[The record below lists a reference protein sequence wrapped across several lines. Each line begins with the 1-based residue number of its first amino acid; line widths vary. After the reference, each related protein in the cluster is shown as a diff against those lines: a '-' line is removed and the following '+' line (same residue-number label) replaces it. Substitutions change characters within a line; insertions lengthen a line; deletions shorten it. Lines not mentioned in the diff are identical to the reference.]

1 LDLQRFHLT
10 GLCDPDSPAALDFVE
25 RNLWLDLW
33 RAPVLDAAV
42 EARIEAR
49 WYGPLQATVV
59 AGLPEE
65 PALNLLLG
73 AAEPGAV
80 EGGHLAE
87 ALEWIEGLELDCR
100 IPVDPGHPEAPAAEE
115 LLSRWGYRRAESLVR
130 LVRDTSAPGFEVP
143 EGIEVIELEEFT
155 EGFGDLLAEG
165 CELCGISAMFF
176 DCLPQREGWR
186 CYFALDEREHCVA
199 AAAMMPE
206 WGVAAQLGIAATAE
220 EARGRGFYR
229 ALLERCIRDA
239 AKSCPTIFAETIE
252 PLGERDGPS
261 PACRNLLRAG
271 FRQDSVRRV
280 WRPARVT

>member
-1 LDLQRFHLT
+1 MQRFNLT
-10 GLCDPDSPAALDFVE
+10 GQLDPGSPAALDFVE

-33 RAPVLDAAV
+33 RAPVLDAVV

-49 WYGPLQATVV
+49 WYGPLQATVI

-65 PALNLLLG
+65 PMLNLLLG

-80 EGGHLAE
+80 EEGHLAE
-87 ALEWIEGLELDCR
+87 ALAWLEGLELDCR
-100 IPVDPGHPEAPAAEE
+100 VPVDPDRPEALAAEE
-115 LLSRWGYRRAESLVR
+115 LLNDWGYRRAESLVR
-130 LVRDTSAPGFEVP
+130 LVRDTSPPDFEIP
-143 EGIEVIELEEFT
+143 AGIEVIELEQFT

-165 CELCGISAMFF
+165 CELCGVAAMFF
-176 DCLPQREGWR
+176 DCLPQRPGWR
-186 CYFALDEREHCVA
+186 CYFALDEHEHCAA
-199 AAAMMPE
+199 AAAMRPE
-206 WGVAAQLGIAATAE
+206 WGLAAQLGIAATME

-239 AKSCPTIFAETIE
+239 AKSGDTIFAGTIE

-271 FRQDSVRRV
+271 FRQASVRAV